1 MIKIRSLETAVYR
14 YPLKTP
20 VQTSFGIMRDRP
32 MVLVKLLDDEGVTG
46 IGEIWCN
53 FPSVGAEHRANLALA
68 QSDKDELLTKAIN
81 NSDSF
86 SGSEIKEII

>member
-1 MIKIRSLETAVYR
+1 VRGIIEKHGWEIRMASEL
-14 YPLKTP
+14 
-20 VQTSFGIMRDRP
+20 
-32 MVLVKLLDDEGVTG
+32 GVGTT
-46 IGEIWCN
+46 
-53 FPSVGAEHRANLALA
+53 FLFDLSLA